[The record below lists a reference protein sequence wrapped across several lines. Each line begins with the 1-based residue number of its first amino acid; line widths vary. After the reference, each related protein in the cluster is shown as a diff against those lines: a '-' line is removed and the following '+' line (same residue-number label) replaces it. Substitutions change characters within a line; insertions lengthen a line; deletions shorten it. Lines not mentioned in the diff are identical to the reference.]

1 MTRPLP
7 VPTPLPRPGARP
19 AASASAPAT
28 DAPETGASP
37 EPGRTAGSTA
47 PVDPGTQ
54 GEAPAADHPPAVPV
68 YFVSDSTGIS
78 AETMGNALLLQFP
91 SVPFERRLIPF
102 LRSTEDAERV
112 REQLDEAAR
121 GPVPPLVFLTVV
133 DEAVREVLLGTAA
146 PVVDFVSGPLAQL
159 EAQLG
164 VSGDHAPARLHGVG
178 DVRRY
183 NRRMQA
189 VEFAIEHDDGQS
201 VRALDRADVILVAPS
216 RCGKTPTSMYLALM
230 HGVFVANYPL
240 VDEDFQAGRLPG
252 AVERLAD
259 RCFGLVTSPE
269 RLSEVR
275 GERRADSRYASLE
288 QTRWELESA
297 RRLYA
302 RHAIPS
308 IDSSATS
315 VEEMSTHI
323 LQTLTGRRPPS

>member
-7 VPTPLPRPGARP
+7 VPPPLPRPAARP
-19 AASASAPAT
+19 EPVPVQPSTPVP
-28 DAPETGASP
+28 APE
-37 EPGRTAGSTA
+37 
-47 PVDPGTQ
+47 
-54 GEAPAADHPPAVPV
+54 PAEQDHLPAVPV

-91 SVPFERRLIPF
+91 SVPFERHLFPF
-102 LRSTEDAERV
+102 LRTPADAERV
-112 REQLDEAAR
+112 REQLDAAAG
-121 GPVPPLVFLTVV
+121 GPVPPIVFLTVV
-133 DEAVREVLLGTAA
+133 DDAVREVLLGTVA
-146 PVVDFVSGPLAQL
+146 PVVDFVSAPLAQL

-164 VSGDHAPARLHGVG
+164 VTGDHAPARLHGVG

-201 VRALDRADVILVAPS
+201 VRALERADVILIAPS

-240 VDEDFQAGRLPG
+240 VDEDFAAGALPG
-252 AVERLAD
+252 AIRHLAD

-269 RLSEVR
+269 RLAEVR
-275 GERRADSRYASLE
+275 GERRAASRYASIE
-288 QTRWELESA
+288 QTRWELDAA
-297 RRLYA
+297 RRLYD
-302 RHAIPS
+302 RHRIPS
-308 IDSSATS
+308 IDSSSTS
-315 VEEMSTHI
+315 VEEMSIHI